1 MERKIGEIFEH
12 NGEWYQCLKSKGALY
27 TVILLMVQSK

>member
-12 NGEWYQCLKSKGALY
+12 NGEWYQCVAGNKCIINKNNMLELW
-27 TVILLMVQSK
+27 